1 METRNIKNYQFAIG
15 LSLVFI
21 GILIFSFLADPVRYF
36 GFIFI
41 IGAAI
46 YFINSNTPKA
56 IYRNSTRKFS
66 SRTRDQILRHQHRA
80 NR

>member
-15 LSLVFI
+15 LSLVFA
-21 GILIFSFLADPVRYF
+21 GILIFSFLPDPVRYF
-36 GFIFI
+36 GFVFI
-41 IGAAI
+41 VGAAI
-46 YFINSNTPKA
+46 YFINKNTPKT
-56 IYRNSTRKFS
+56 INRNSSGKLR

>member
-21 GILIFSFLADPVRYF
+21 GILIFSFLTNPVRYF

-41 IGAAI
+41 IGAAV

-56 IYRNSTRKFS
+56 ISRNSTRKFR